1 VSAAGERVRE
11 ALRELS
17 AANAERHSVTGDPL
31 YLSDTPEEALA
42 ALARL
47 EAVAEAASNP
57 NLFDIDDRIAY
68 GAQLELKAA
77 LRALD
82 EEQA

>member
-1 VSAAGERVRE
+1 MSAAGTE
-11 ALRELS
+11 AINCL
-17 AANAERHSVTGDPL
+17 L
-31 YLSDTPEEALA
+31 YLWNQKEPPHTSMDVLESGKA
-42 ALARL
+42 AIARL